1 MAGVF
6 AICAF
11 SSYNSK
17 EMTNLRQKR
26 EAETSGGQPPGGLFS
41 LRSGKEI
48 LQELHATPQGLASS
62 EALER
67 RRQWGYNALPYRE
80 KHNSFLFILLRQ
92 FANVLVLILIAASI
106 ASFMLGDAVD
116 AQVILGAVFINVA
129 VGAFQERRAQH
140 ALRALQKVIV
150 TKARVLRDGALVEVL
165 QEELVPGDIVSIQ
178 AGDRVPADIRLLSE
192 HALEANESMLT
203 GEAHPAKKDIR
214 TLQAARVLAEQI
226 NMLWFGTVVTAGR
239 GSGVVVATGVQT
251 QVGRIALL
259 LARTP
264 EEHTPLQMQLNRFG
278 RELAF
283 AIIVVVFLIFGF
295 GIFRGEGIAD
305 MFATAIAVAVSAI
318 PEGLT
323 IAVTVVLAIGMQRIL
338 MQKGLVKKLHAAET
352 LGATSVICTDKTG
365 TLTVGEMRVVR
376 METCHHSFALP
387 HARALNDQKD
397 GFDELVTA
405 MVVCNDAAPY
415 DIGGSAAG
423 PVATGNTTDRALMR
437 AALDHGADV
446 AALRSLY
453 PRRAERPFNSKDKYM
468 CTLHSAS
475 EEKGSAKSVL
485 YVKGAPEVIFPYIKY
500 VEDESGRG
508 IPLSLSAE
516 GREVLIKKVEK
527 MSGQGLRVL
536 CITKKNVRETAKEFK
551 KIVNPPHDL
560 IFLGLIG
567 IQDPLREGAVE
578 TIAEAEKAGIRTV
591 MITGD
596 HRLTATSIGQT
607 LGLLKGARRV
617 MDGSELKEL
626 SVNALAEKIN
636 DISVF
641 SRATPEDKLRII
653 AAWKARGAVVAMTGD
668 GVNDAPAL
676 KAADIGVALG
686 SGTDVAKESSDLV
699 LLDNH
704 IRTVARAIRE
714 GRLIYH
720 NIRTVALYML
730 SNSFTETIAIT
741 FALLMG
747 WPLPYLPAQIL
758 WVNIVTDTFPALA
771 LTQEPANRALMR
783 EKPRLKGE
791 SILMHEHRW
800 LIGAIST
807 CSALLSL
814 LLFVFYWNMFHS
826 LELARTIAFT
836 TLSMSATVYV
846 FSLRSLQEP
855 IWRIRFMR
863 NPMLILAAVTGLLL
877 QVAVIYIP
885 ALQHF
890 FGTVPLLPHD
900 WLLILFVSC
909 AFIGMIEWM
918 KRIFHPQKAIK
929 NK

>member
-1 MAGVF
+1 
-6 AICAF
+6 
-11 SSYNSK
+11 
-17 EMTNLRQKR
+17 MTSLRQKK
-26 EAETSGGQPPGGLFS
+26 EAEPSGGQPPGGVFS

-67 RRQWGYNALPYRE
+67 RTQWGYNVLPHRE
-80 KHNSFLFILLRQ
+80 KRNSFLFILLRQ
-92 FANVLVLILIAASI
+92 FANVLVVILIFASV
-106 ASFMLGDAVD
+106 ASFILGDAVD

-129 VGAFQERRAQH
+129 VGAFQERRAQY
-140 ALRALQKVIV
+140 ALAALQKVIV
-150 TKARVLRDGALVEVL
+150 TKARVLRDGALVEVP
-165 QEELVPGDIVSIQ
+165 QEELVPGDIISVQ

-192 HALEANESMLT
+192 YALEANESMLT
-203 GEAHPAKKDIR
+203 GEAHPAKKDVR
-214 TLQAARVLAEQI
+214 TLHTARVLAEQI

-283 AIIVVVFLIFGF
+283 AIMVVVALIFGF

-338 MQKGLVKKLHAAET
+338 VQKGLVKKLHAAET

-365 TLTVGEMRVVR
+365 TLTVGEMQVVR
-376 METCHHSFALP
+376 METYHHSFALP

-446 AALRSLY
+446 AALRNFY
-453 PRRAERPFNSKDKYM
+453 PRSAERPFNSKDKYM
-468 CTLHSAS
+468 CTLHRASAAM
-475 EEKGSAKSVL
+475 GSAKSVL

-500 VEDESGRG
+500 VADESGRG
-508 IPLSLSAE
+508 VPLSCE
-516 GREVLIKKVEK
+516 GREALNKKVEK

-536 CITKKNVRETAKEFK
+536 CITKRDANGTVREFK
-551 KIVNPPHDL
+551 KMSNSL
-560 IFLGLIG
+560 RNLMFLGFIG

-596 HRLTATSIGQT
+596 HRLTATSIGRT

-636 DISVF
+636 DIAVF

-686 SGTDVAKESSDLV
+686 SATDVAKESSDLV

-704 IRTVARAIRE
+704 IRTMASAIRE

-783 EKPRLKGE
+783 EKPRVRSE

-807 CSALLSL
+807 CSAVLSL

-836 TLSMSATVYV
+836 TLSITATVYV

-909 AFIGMIEWM
+909 LFLGMIEWM
-918 KRIFHPQKAIK
+918 KRIFHPQKAREK
-929 NK
+929 

>member
-1 MAGVF
+1 MQPP
-6 AICAF
+6 
-11 SSYNSK
+11 K
-17 EMTNLRQKR
+17 
-26 EAETSGGQPPGGLFS
+26 GQPPEALFS

-48 LQELHATPQGLASS
+48 LQELHATPQGLARS

-67 RRQWGYNALPYRE
+67 RQQWGQNVLPRYE
-80 KHNSFLFILLRQ
+80 KRNTFLLILLRQ
-92 FANVLVLILIAASI
+92 FANVLVVILIAASA
-106 ASFMLGDAVD
+106 ASFMLGDAID

-129 VGAFQERRAQH
+129 MGAFQERRAQH
-140 ALRALQKVIV
+140 ALAALQKVVV
-150 TKARVLRDGALVEVL
+150 TKARVLRDGALVEVP
-165 QEELVPGDIVSIQ
+165 QEELVPGDIVSLQ
-178 AGDRVPADIRLLSE
+178 AGDRVPADIRLLLE

-203 GEAHPAKKDIR
+203 GEAHPAKKDVH
-214 TLQAARVLAEQI
+214 TLHAARVLAEQI

-239 GSGVVVATGVQT
+239 GSGVVVATGANT
-251 QVGRIALL
+251 QVGRIAMLL
-259 LARTP
+259 SRTP
-264 EEHTPLQMQLNRFG
+264 EEHTPLQKQLNRFG

-283 AIIVVVFLIFGF
+283 AIIVVVLLIFGF

-338 MQKGLVKKLHAAET
+338 MQNGLVKKLHAAET

-365 TLTVGEMRVVR
+365 TLTVGEMQVVR
-376 METCHHSFALP
+376 MDTYLRSYNILRE
-387 HARALNDQKD
+387 RALNDLHA
-397 GFDELVTA
+397 GLEELVTA

-415 DIGGSAAG
+415 EMGGAVSG

-437 AALDHGADV
+437 AALDHGVDV
-446 AALRSLY
+446 AALRSQF

-468 CTLHSAS
+468 CTLHRPSAA
-475 EEKGSAKSVL
+475 EGSAKDVL
-485 YVKGAPEVIFPYIKY
+485 YVKGAPEVLIPFIKYIK
-500 VEDESGRG
+500 DKSGRMV
-508 IPLSLSAE
+508 PLSHE
-516 GREVLIKKVEK
+516 GRATLDKKVAL

-536 CITKKNVRETAKEFK
+536 CITKREASSGARELK
-551 KIVNPPHDL
+551 KLVNPLQRL
-560 IFLGLIG
+560 IFLGFIG

-596 HRLTATSIGQT
+596 HRLTAASIGRT

-617 MDGSELKEL
+617 MDGSELKGL
-626 SVNALAEKIN
+626 SVSALAEKIN
-636 DISVF
+636 DIAVF

-704 IRTVARAIRE
+704 IRTMTSAIRE

-783 EKPRLKGE
+783 EKPRVRGE

-807 CSALLSL
+807 CSAILSL
-814 LLFVFYWNMFHS
+814 LLFIFYWNMFHS
-826 LELARTIAFT
+826 LELARTVAFT
-836 TLSMSATVYV
+836 TLSITATVYV

-877 QVAVIYIP
+877 QAAVIYIP

-890 FGTVPLLPHD
+890 FGTVPLLAHD

-918 KRIFHPQKAIK
+918 KRIFHPQKK
-929 NK
+929 